1 MNDYLKEEVKRLE
14 EKIKKTER
22 LLEDPQLKLL
32 AQEEIKAL
40 KVQVKSLKNIPA
52 QEKTKKSSNSLKKV
66 RQGNAIIEV
75 RAAAGGEE
83 AKIWTSDLIEMYTRY
98 AELENL
104 EAIPLGS
111 STIKI
116 KGKQAF
122 PLFQFES
129 GVHRVQRIPS
139 TESSVRIHTSTA
151 TVTVL
156 PEVKETEVI
165 IDPKEVTI
173 EFYRSSGSGGQNVN
187 KVSTAVRLKHAP
199 TDIIIESQ
207 TQRTQEQNRKIAYD
221 LLRSKLFE
229 IEREKKLAT
238 IDSTRKEAVGR
249 GMRSEKIRTYN
260 FPQNRVTDHRIN
272 QSFKNLKNIMEGAL
286 KQVITALLQA
296 KL

>member
-129 GVHRVQRIPS
+129 GVHRVQRIPQ
-139 TESSVRIHTSTA
+139 TETQGRVHTSAA
-151 TVTVL
+151 TVAGKSAL
-156 PEVKETEVI
+156 SI
-165 IDPKEVTI
+165 
-173 EFYRSSGSGGQNVN
+173 GG
-187 KVSTAVRLKHAP
+187 
-199 TDIIIESQ
+199 ES
-207 TQRTQEQNRKIAYD
+207 A
-221 LLRSKLFE
+221 LS
-229 IEREKKLAT
+229 
-238 IDSTRKEAVGR
+238 EA
-249 GMRSEKIRTYN
+249 M
-260 FPQNRVTDHRIN
+260 D
-272 QSFKNLKNIMEGAL
+272 
-286 KQVITALLQA
+286 
-296 KL
+296 